1 MQVAFVGG
9 SATAVSWGA
18 GGRAPT
24 GPTGADTV
32 SVHRLAVVA
41 VISVGNRSG
50 RAPREAATKR
60 RAVAAWSP
68 IAASS
73 GSVLAGQSFM
83 LTVTRVR

>member
-1 MQVAFVGG
+1 MPQPD
-9 SATAVSWGA
+9 
-18 GGRAPT
+18 RP
-24 GPTGADTV
+24 GADTV

-83 LTVTRVR
+83 LTAIIGNH